1 MLKKGITLFI
11 VFVVCQCA
19 WAQQPSQYSLYMFN
33 RMAYNPA
40 YAGLDNSLSTTGVFR
55 RQWVNLEGSPTAQHL
70 NLHAP
75 LYFLSSGLGFSLEND
90 ELGLE
95 RNLAMRVAYNY
106 QLNLNN
112 GILSIGIG
120 GGILQKTLNG
130 SGIRTPEGD
139 YIDGSTINHR
149 DNFLPIGQVAA
160 LAPTFEFGI
169 YYKSEQLE
177 IGISTRD
184 IVAQPIEFTDFTIRP
199 IRSFFFTASSSFEL
213 NRSLVLRPS
222 VFVKTDILQ
231 TQMDFSALFTY
242 NDNITLG
249 TSFRGYSRTTID
261 ALAIIGGLK
270 LNDKTNVFYSYDVS
284 LSQIKLANSGSHE
297 IMLNYNLNKSIGK
310 GRPPKI
316 IYNPRFL

>member
-1 MLKKGITLFI
+1 MLKKIVTLFI
-11 VFVVCQCA
+11 IFFVCQCA
-19 WAQQPSQYSLYMFN
+19 WAQQPSQYSLYMLN
-33 RMAYNPA
+33 QMAYNPA

-55 RQWVNLEGSPTAQHL
+55 RQWVNLEGSPTSQHF

-75 LYFLSSGLGFSLEND
+75 LYFLNSGLGFSLEND

-95 RNLAMRVAYNY
+95 RNLALRVAYNY

-112 GILSIGIG
+112 GTLAIGIG

-130 SGIRTPEGD
+130 SGMRTPEGD

-149 DNFLPIGQVAA
+149 DNFLPISQATA
-160 LAPTFEFGI
+160 SAPTFEFGI

-177 IGISTRD
+177 IGLSTRD

-199 IRSFFFTASSSFEL
+199 IRSFFFNASMNFEL
-213 NRSLVLRPS
+213 NRSLMLSPS
-222 VFVKTDILQ
+222 MFVKTDILQ

-242 NDNITLG
+242 NDNITFG
-249 TSFRGYSRTTID
+249 TSLRGYSRTTID

-270 LNDKTNVFYSYDVS
+270 VSDKTNVFYSYDVT
-284 LSQIKLANSGSHE
+284 LSQIKLANAGSHE
-297 IMLNYNLNKSIGK
+297 IMLNYNLNKPIGK